1 MGVVIDG
8 TWHPDGYEST
18 NDDGEFERNETTFR
32 DDIVADPVAEF
43 TAEPDRYHLYVAR
56 ACPWAHGAAL
66 VRSVTGLDD
75 VISMDIVDPLRF
87 ENGWQFTPEKDDC
100 TPDTINGFDY
110 LREVYTAADP
120 DYTGRVTVPV
130 LWDKQEETIV
140 NNESVEIMRMLDA
153 AFDAYK
159 SRPISLRPD
168 ANADEIDEIIERL
181 YDPIN
186 NGVYRAG
193 FARSQ
198 GAYDRAVGDLFTA
211 LDHWDDVLADQRY
224 LAGEELTLADLRLF
238 PTLVRFDQVY
248 HTHFKCNVRRI
259 VDYDNLWNYTKEIYQ
274 LPGVAETVNMAH
286 INEHYY
292 RTHESVNPSGIVA
305 RGPDLDFTAAH
316 DRDRLTGGPPRA
328 LLA

>member
-18 NDDGEFERNETTFR
+18 NDDGEFERGETTFR
-32 DDIVADPVAEF
+32 DEIVADPAARF
-43 TAEPDRYHLYVAR
+43 TAEPDRYHLYIAR

-87 ENGWQFTPEKDDC
+87 ENGWQFSPDKEGC
-100 TPDTINGFDY
+100 TPDSVTGADY

-120 DYTGRVTVPV
+120 GYTGHVTVPV
-130 LWDKQEETIV
+130 LWDKQAETIV

-153 AFDAYK
+153 AFHDYK
-159 SRPISLRPD
+159 SRPITLRPEDTAADID
-168 ANADEIDEIIERL
+168 AIIERL

-198 GAYDRAVGDLFTA
+198 SAYDQAVDALFAA

-224 LAGEELTLADLRLF
+224 LAGDELTLADLRLF

-248 HTHFKCNVRRI
+248 HTHFKCNVRRL
-259 VDYDNLWNYTKEIYQ
+259 VDYDNLWNYSKELYQ
-274 LPGVAETVNMAH
+274 LPGVSETVNMTH
-286 INEHYY
+286 IKEHYY
-292 RTHESVNPSGIVA
+292 RTHESINPTGIVP
-305 RGPDLDFTAAH
+305 RGPALDFTAPH
-316 DRDRLTGGPPRA
+316 DRDRLPGGPPTA
-328 LLA
+328 LVA